1 MADLKKD
8 LLNDLM
14 NSKYYAEM
22 ELVRLAQEPNMNY
35 KKKIKEMKFK
45 LKKLGLLNAEI
56 GLVGQYFQEPL
67 AGASSPSQGTANTV
81 TNPPAGQ
88 VHPGQT
94 HGE

>member
-14 NSKYYAEM
+14 TSKYYAEM
-22 ELVRLAQEPNMNY
+22 ELVRLAQDPNMNY
-35 KKKIKEMKFK
+35 LNKIQEMK
-45 LKKLGLLNAEI
+45 LQLEHLALLNAEV
-56 GLVGQYFQEPL
+56 GLVGQYFQEPAPV
-67 AGASSPSQGTANTV
+67 AGAQQGAPAV
-81 TNPPAGQ
+81 TNPPAGN